1 MNGVI
6 EFWRLDMSISSV
18 TLDEMLA
25 AQSIIKLILF
35 PLSSSL
41 VRMDFK
47 FLLMKIV
54 QGGRLVH
61 SCWYNISLS
70 MIDSKDLLGVTL
82 DSRAFSK

>member
-25 AQSIIKLILF
+25 AQSVIKLILF

-41 VRMDFK
+41 VRIDFR

-70 MIDSKDLLGVTL
+70 MIDSKDLL
-82 DSRAFSK
+82 